1 MKTERLDK
9 LVSDRTDLSRAEAK
23 KAIRA
28 GRVQLAGQVLIAPDL
43 RVQADDSLSL
53 DGKPLRLAGELYV
66 MLNKPTGLLT
76 AARDSRAGTV
86 MDLLPEVFLRRKCM
100 PVGRLDKDTS
110 GLLLFTTDGELAHR
124 LLSPRREV
132 EKVYEAPVTGR
143 LEAADVA
150 AFLQGIAL
158 SDFTA
163 LPAQLRILAA
173 GEAESRCQVV
183 LTEGKHR
190 QVRRMLGS
198 RGHEVISLH
207 RLQFGPLMLDSGL
220 AAGRYR
226 ELRPEEIQALKE
238 AVDLV

>member
-28 GRVQLAGQVLIAPDL
+28 GRVQLAGQVLTQPEMQ
-43 RVQADDSLSL
+43 VQPSLGLTL
-53 DGKPLRLAGELYV
+53 DGQPLRLAGELYV

-86 MDLLPEVFLRRKCM
+86 MDLLPEVFSRRKCM

-110 GLLLFTTDGELAHR
+110 GLLLFTTEGELAHR
-124 LLSPRREV
+124 LLSPRR
-132 EKVYEAPVTGR
+132 KVAKLYEALVTGQ
-143 LEAADVA
+143 LDAEDVQ
-150 AFLQGIAL
+150 AFLQGIQL
-158 SDFTA
+158 KDFTA

-173 GEAESRCQVV
+173 GEAESRCQVM

-207 RLQFGPLMLDSGL
+207 RLRFGPLALDPQL
-220 AAGRYR
+220 APGQYR
-226 ELRPEEIQALKE
+226 ELHPDEVQALKE